1 MSFSE
6 SSIQIALFSKKM
18 LSQLGEK
25 YNITYQQFILL
36 NNIPALDGIS
46 VSKLSRRLGVDISTL
61 SRNLKIMEEKKL
73 TTKSRCADDRR
84 IYKVFI
90 TKKAETIIS
99 RVLNDYD
106 LSISKILDS
115 LQIST
120 SSSFAQKIE
129 SISWELYKLTNDEK

>member
-6 SSIQIALFSKKM
+6 SFIQIALFSKKL
-18 LSQLGEK
+18 LSHFGEK
-25 YNITYQQFILL
+25 YNITHQQIILL

-46 VSKLSRRLGVDISTL
+46 VSRLSRRLGVDISTL

-73 TTKSRCADDRR
+73 TTKSKCVNDRR
-84 IYKVFI
+84 IYRVFI
-90 TKKAETIIS
+90 TKRAETIIS
-99 RVLNDYD
+99 QVLNDYD

-120 SSSFAQKIE
+120 SSSFTQNIE
-129 SISWELYKLTNDEK
+129 NISWELYKLTNDEK

>member
-6 SSIQIALFSKKM
+6 SSIQIALFSKKL
-18 LSQLGEK
+18 LSRCGEK
-25 YNITYQQFILL
+25 HHITHQQIILL

-46 VSKLSRRLGVDISTL
+46 VSTLSRRLGVDISTL

-73 TTKSRCADDRR
+73 TTKSKSVNDRR
-84 IYKVFI
+84 IYRVFI
-90 TKKAETIIS
+90 TKRAETIIS

-120 SSSFAQKIE
+120 SSSFTQNIE
-129 SISWELYKLTNDEK
+129 NISWELYKLTNDEK